1 MMKWAEKI
9 RELFDTQT
17 IFYPAHCPA
26 LYTYDCRKPLCET
39 WCINVTCVPSLSV
52 PGNVGQPPRQWVQL
66 HTAMKLKISVLNAA
80 HMPTNSF
87 ICYFLRENLE
97 TKQPPF
103 DVRVEIDIGKNY
115 EGRFKLITLRVTS
128 SSVLS
133 SAKTALPISI
143 AWHYSDFEVNY
154 TTARVPTWRSIK
166 AAQSQFQHYFMN
178 R

>member
-1 MMKWAEKI
+1 MRNMVHQCHLRAIAVSSWQCRSAPPSVS
-9 RELFDTQT
+9 T
-17 IFYPAHCPA
+17 IAYCNEIEDFRSQC
-26 LYTYDCRKPLCET
+26 
-39 WCINVTCVPSLSV
+39 
-52 PGNVGQPPRQWVQL
+52 G
-66 HTAMKLKISVLNAA
+66 

-103 DVRVEIDIGKNY
+103 DVRIEIDIGKNY

-133 SAKTALPISI
+133 SAKTTLPISI

-154 TTARVPTWRSIK
+154 TTARLPIWRSIK
-166 AAQSQFQHYFMN
+166 AAQIQFQHYFMN